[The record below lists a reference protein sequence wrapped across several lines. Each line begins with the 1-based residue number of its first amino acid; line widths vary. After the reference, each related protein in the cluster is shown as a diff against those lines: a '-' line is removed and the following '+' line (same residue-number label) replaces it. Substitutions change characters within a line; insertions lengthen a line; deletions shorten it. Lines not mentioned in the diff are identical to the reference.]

1 MDRRYVI
8 IDRRK
13 SGDEFIDIL
22 DSDITEADAIAKT
35 EDSWAYLTPEEK
47 KQSDMCL
54 AYLAVDDGQLVSW
67 DSDGYQG
74 LGYDS
79 RIYTYNHDGIRN
91 AARICHL

>member
-1 MDRRYVI
+1 MERRYVI

-54 AYLAVDDGQLVSW
+54 AYLAVDERQLVSW
-67 DSDGYQG
+67 DSDGYQEALDRG
-74 LGYDS
+74 WDTTAGYTP
-79 RIYTYNHDGIRN
+79 IITME
-91 AARICHL
+91 